1 MGDKLET
8 TPDSRQLDRRRFLKV
23 TGVVAALAVFGGDG
37 VSGLVYADA
46 LTKAQRDKMTPDEI
60 LADMKRGNERFRKG
74 QMKERNY
81 IEEQKA
87 SAKGQYPAAVV
98 LGCIDSRVPAEL
110 LMDFGIGDIFDSRV
124 AGNIANEDIL
134 GSLEFACKL
143 AGAKVILVMGHTSCG
158 AIKGA
163 IDKAEL
169 GNLTGLLSKIRPA
182 VQATTFNGERS
193 SKNYAFVDAVARKNV
208 ELTIADIRK
217 KSVVLQELESKGAIK
232 IAGAM
237 YNLETAVVDFSV

>member
-23 TGVVAALAVFGGDG
+23 TGVVAALVVFGGDG

-143 AGAKVILVMGHTSCG
+143 SGAKVILVMGHTSCG

-193 SKNYAFVDAVARKNV
+193 SKNNAFVDAVARKNV